1 VRELVR
7 GSLRF
12 FGGVTLAALVLRL
25 FFVLFLPQV
34 SDDSRIYADLARN
47 WLAHGIYGLSDSG
60 RIIPTY
66 IRLPGYPG
74 FLAAVFAIFGINNFR
89 AVMLIQVILDLG
101 TCFMVA
107 DIARRMFSPR
117 AAKTAFVLAAICPFL
132 ANYAGAVLTET
143 LEIFFTALAL
153 DFAVTGFHQFD
164 HRPFKLWIACGLS
177 VGAAILLRP
186 DGGLLWA
193 SMAAYLV
200 AIAILYARRGQAWR
214 NALWAA
220 ALVTVFCFLPL
231 APWTVRNLR
240 TFHVFEPLTP
250 RYANNPGDNVPTG
263 FNHWVKTW
271 MVDSVSVQEIYWQ
284 VPGGQIDAAKLP
296 DRAFDS
302 PEQRQ
307 RTMEIFDSYNQRGEI
322 DRELDNQFE
331 ALARERIAESRFR
344 YYVWVPLLRVADMWL
359 RPRTEL
365 TDADPRWWE
374 FNDDLHWSVMAVGFG
389 ILGVAYVAL
398 GFAGA
403 VRGRGA
409 ALVGMLVLFVVLRSI
424 FLGTLENPEAR
435 YTLECYPVLMV
446 LAGAVLRKGNKRAR
460 YEKA

>member
-1 VRELVR
+1 
-7 GSLRF
+7 
-12 FGGVTLAALVLRL
+12 
-25 FFVLFLPQV
+25 
-34 SDDSRIYADLARN
+34 
-47 WLAHGIYGLSDSG
+47 
-60 RIIPTY
+60 
-66 IRLPGYPG
+66 
-74 FLAAVFAIFGINNFR
+74 
-89 AVMLIQVILDLG
+89 
-101 TCFMVA
+101 
-107 DIARRMFSPR
+107 
-117 AAKTAFVLAAICPFL
+117 
-132 ANYAGAVLTET
+132 
-143 LEIFFTALAL
+143 
-153 DFAVTGFHQFD
+153 
-164 HRPFKLWIACGLS
+164 
-177 VGAAILLRP
+177 
-186 DGGLLWA
+186 
-193 SMAAYLV
+193 
-200 AIAILYARRGQAWR
+200 
-214 NALWAA
+214 
-220 ALVTVFCFLPL
+220 
-231 APWTVRNLR
+231 
-240 TFHVFEPLTP
+240 
-250 RYANNPGDNVPTG
+250 
-263 FNHWVKTW
+263 